1 MEKYIYI
8 FVKIRTEG
16 KRIMTREARAGR
28 RLSPH
33 WALRPPS
40 KDSVSSCKVAVVSCN
55 ELAVH
60 FVTEVAE
67 RDGLAQPEIF
77 HHLQA
82 GKLDVARAVAG
93 VCSVLPRAVRPTGTE
108 YRYVDSWTLYLA
120 NAKAA
125 KTGMQSSSIPSNAW

>member
-8 FVKIRTEG
+8 CKDSNG
-16 KRIMTREARAGR
+16 GEAYYDKGSPGR
-28 RLSPH
+28 SPIVPS
-33 WALRPPS
+33 LGRPPS